1 MEGKFSYS
9 NQVGV
14 WLTFG
19 VCSLASLLAKVSFY
33 DCGWKKSINL
43 EVCLCCHLP
52 PPYQR
57 VSCQDLFYAK
67 ELHKH
72 YLRGALSAGD
82 WEDLALTNPIWDIFL
97 TTYRGN
103 ASDMFDALWMT
114 YWTKTGK
121 LRPCPVKSVPRE
133 DNCVLGKSGGI
144 LDDKPNLINWWQLEI
159 WTLTTPAS
167 ISL

>member
-57 VSCQDLFYAK
+57 VLCQDLFYAK

-103 ASDMFDALWMT
+103 ASDMFDALWIT

-121 LRPCPVKSVPRE
+121 LRPYPLKSVSWE
-133 DNCVLGKSGGI
+133 EGYY
-144 LDDKPNLINWWQLEI
+144 
-159 WTLTTPAS
+159 TPP
-167 ISL
+167 